1 MIETDGRQYVIKL
14 SNGTF
19 TNAFTAPLAHV
30 LDNLKPDEAYTYGVF
45 LDIARGVD
53 EKSLLYQVIPAILN
67 GELKLNILFSGWESY
82 LKAKWKKKLGKKKF
96 ETLVYFINW
105 KKMAEEAEKH
115 SCLIPEAETVF
126 KTEYGMLEIPAR
138 LKHLL

>member
-1 MIETDGRQYVIKL
+1 MIETDGRQYVVQL

-19 TNAFTAPLAHV
+19 ANAFTPMMART
-30 LDNLKPDEAYTYGVF
+30 LDSLKPDEAYTYGAF

-53 EKSLLYQVIPAILN
+53 EKALLYKVIPAILN
-67 GELKLNILFSGWESY
+67 GELKLNMLFSGGESY
-82 LKAKWKKKLGKKKF
+82 LKAKWKKKLGKKKY

-126 KTEYGMLEIPAR
+126 KTDYGMLEVPAR